1 MLFLVYTLIYNSGE
15 VDRSFLERGGSMART
30 IVIANQKGGVGKT
43 TTAHC
48 MVTGL
53 SYLKH
58 KVLAVDIDPQ
68 VSLSYVMG
76 ADLSKPGTYE
86 LLRDEVLAPRAV
98 QNIEQ
103 GSIISGSSMLSRASM
118 ELTGRG
124 GSERLAEALK
134 PFKTVYDYI
143 IIDTPPTLG
152 VLLVS
157 ALVAA
162 DDVIIPITADGLALQ
177 GLGQLNNTIK
187 IVRQKSN
194 PSLSIAG
201 ILLCRFSEKTVLAR
215 DLKQSITNRA
225 EQMDTTLFN
234 TTIRD
239 GVVLRESQT
248 KKANPY
254 KALVKSKPASDYL
267 DFITEYLEMG
277 KGHA

>member
-1 MLFLVYTLIYNSGE
+1 
-15 VDRSFLERGGSMART
+15 MART

-86 LLRDEVLAPRAV
+86 LLIDDVLAPRAV

-103 GSIISGSSMLSRASM
+103 GSIMTGSSMLSRANM
-118 ELTGRG
+118 ELRGRG
-124 GSERLAEALK
+124 GSERLSEALK
-134 PFKTVYDYI
+134 PFENVYDYI
-143 IIDTPPTLG
+143 VIDTPPTLG

-162 DDVIIPITADGLALQ
+162 DDVIIPVTADGISLQ

-194 PSLSIAG
+194 PSLNIAG
-201 ILLCRFSEKTVLAR
+201 ILLCRYSTKTVLAR
-215 DLKQSITNRA
+215 DLKQTITNMA
-225 EQMDTTLFN
+225 EQMDTTLFR

-239 GVVLRESQT
+239 GVVIRETQT
-248 KKANPY
+248 NKTNPY
-254 KALVKSKPASDYL
+254 KGLVKSKPAGDYL
-267 DFITEYLEMG
+267 DFIKEYLEMG